1 MARTRRVRHA
11 CTPQAAWSRVRPA
24 LPPALAA
31 PHRFPALSVRPHSPT
46 SPAALTQKKKR
57 THLPD
62 SEDPAK
68 KGQPKSF
75 VFRRGRHGA
84 LLRDLEKDL
93 RKVRPGAAGLPCVM
107 CAAWGRYLMA
117 RC

>member
-1 MARTRRVRHA
+1 M
-11 CTPQAAWSRVRPA
+11 
-24 LPPALAA
+24 LP
-31 PHRFPALSVRPHSPT
+31 
-46 SPAALTQKKKR
+46 QKKKR
-57 THLPD
+57 THLTD

-93 RKVRPGAAGLPCVM
+93 RKVRPPLPVGCIPLVL
-107 CAAWGRYLMA
+107 WYLQYFVGSFYSQSRSA
-117 RC
+117 CCCF